1 MFVAKVIFLIFAR
14 TVTLQSGKWPL
25 KREVI
30 RFNITMTV
38 LNHILIEVKIFHFTS
53 IAS

>member
-14 TVTLQSGKWPL
+14 TITLLSGKWQL

-30 RFNITMTV
+30 RLNITTV